1 MIAISLLAFV
11 ASVAVHML
19 ITTQHNASQSHINAR
34 TATMRDSL
42 AGYVGHA
49 FHNDTLDVNDAISKA
64 GLSGLPDH
72 LDENSLDVLPIICER
87 ARYQD
92 GLARCVL
99 VQDATISP
107 ALIAFSADCII
118 SDDNMPQASFAPCG
132 YFIEWGGISQSQPLL
147 AETRSILFDEWAEIC
162 F

>member
-72 LDENSLDVLPIICER
+72 LDENSLDVLPIIGER

-118 SDDNMPQASFAPCG
+118 SDD
-132 YFIEWGGISQSQPLL
+132 
-147 AETRSILFDEWAEIC
+147 
-162 F
+162 